1 MALERSLHL
10 SRVLGDLKRGPSF
23 PNPGSGAVPPLL
35 LGRRFCLSGREG
47 WERSEWQPSGRWR
60 NCWSLVS
67 LKVPILQRRKLRLGE
82 AEHLSEPSTPNFRS
96 PARDLHP
103 QLLAELNWKA
113 VQLPSWWAWAQPMSS
128 PPKHCFLLRKA
139 GVAVLPAAE
148 G

>member
-113 VQLPSWWAWAQPMSS
+113 VYTSRSGREIWAEYKQVE
-128 PPKHCFLLRKA
+128 K
-139 GVAVLPAAE
+139 E
-148 G
+148 